1 MTKTKRTPNDDRS
14 DSMNERTVAGKAAK
28 EHHEQQVRENRKK
41 AA

>member
-1 MTKTKRTPNDDRS
+1 
-14 DSMNERTVAGKAAK
+14 MNERTVAGKAAK